1 MASTSVFDT
10 SLSGLLTG
18 RVALVTGAAGALGES
33 ICRTFARAGAEV
45 VGVDL
50 VDGGACDFVADV
62 ATAEGNRLMV
72 AEAVRRHGHL
82 DVLVLNAGVQFV
94 APIPEFPED
103 EWDRLMNVMVKG
115 PFLALKAAWAELTGR
130 PASRVLITS
139 SVSGLVAEPFKAA
152 YVSAKHAVNGL
163 AKVAALEGA
172 PHGLTANA
180 VAPGWMSTP
189 MVERQLPEQMA
200 LRDLT
205 REQVLEL
212 LLDRQP
218 VKRLIGTDEV
228 AALFAFLASDL
239 SSSVT
244 GVCLPADL
252 GTLAS

>member
-1 MASTSVFDT
+1 MTSVFET

-33 ICRTFARAGAEV
+33 ICRALAQAGADV

-50 VDGGACDFVADV
+50 VEGGGCDLVADV
-62 ATAEGNRLMV
+62 ATAEGNRAMV
-72 AEAVRRHGHL
+72 AEAVRRHGRL
-82 DVLVLNAGVQFV
+82 DVLVLNAGVQHV
-94 APIPEFPED
+94 APIPEFPE
-103 EWDRLMNVMVKG
+103 EQWDRLMDVMVKG
-115 PFLALKAAWAELTGR
+115 PFLAMRAAWPELIARHG
-130 PASRVLITS
+130 SRVLITS
-139 SVSGLVAEPFKAA
+139 SVSGMVAEPFKAA

-163 AKVAALEGA
+163 TKVAALEGA
-172 PHGLTANA
+172 PHGLTVNA

-200 LRDLT
+200 LRGLT

-228 AALFAFLASDL
+228 AALFALFASDL
-239 SSSVT
+239 FAAVT